1 MQIVV
6 GQLHGFVEDL
16 PAAAECLVLGPV
28 LQVNRLLL
36 SVSGGDWAELKEKLS
51 ESSPT
56 GRVDS
61 SCEVGERGRRG
72 YGKTTQEGSR

>member
-1 MQIVV
+1 M
-6 GQLHGFVEDL
+6 
-16 PAAAECLVLGPV
+16 AECLVLGPV

-36 SVSGGDWAELKEKLS
+36 SVSGGDRVELKEKLP

-72 YGKTTQEGSR
+72 YG